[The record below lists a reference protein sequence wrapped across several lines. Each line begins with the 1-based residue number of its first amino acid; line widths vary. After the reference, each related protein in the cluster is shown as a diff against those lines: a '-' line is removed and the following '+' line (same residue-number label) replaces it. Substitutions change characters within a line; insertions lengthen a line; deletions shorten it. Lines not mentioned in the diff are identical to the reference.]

1 MARVAWL
8 LFCMALSTA
17 ASADEVYKCVTGSSS
32 GSQATPCSQSQVQAR
47 LPRLPDY
54 ADPPE
59 RDPANAPPA
68 ALDVAD
74 PPSAAASAQLSHAIR

>member
-8 LFCMALSTA
+8 LFCMTLSTA
-17 ASADEVYKCVTGSSS
+17 ASADEVYECVTGS
-32 GSQATPCSQSQVQAR
+32 GVGYQATPCGEGEVQAR

-59 RDPANAPPA
+59 RDPASAPPA
-68 ALDVAD
+68 ARDVAA
-74 PPSAAASAQLSHAIR
+74 PPSGAASTQLSHAFR